1 MSLGVDELL
10 LEDPSAGVFEF
21 GLLKYGYAWIFPR
34 RDYVGVGIGARA
46 DKLQSH
52 KETLRS
58 VLLHWGVKR
67 MNGEGH
73 WHVIPTGR
81 FRRKTYAD
89 RILLVGDAAG
99 FVDPFFGEG
108 ISLAIRSGSYAA
120 ETARVALDQ
129 GDCTEAGLKSYG
141 ESCEAEFG
149 QSLRS
154 ELRWTSMVYRYPNV
168 LIKPFAMSAKLT
180 DAAWNY
186 SSSYFADHTRATSRI
201 C

>member
-1 MSLGVDELL
+1 
-10 LEDPSAGVFEF
+10 
-21 GLLKYGYAWIFPR
+21 
-34 RDYVGVGIGARA
+34 
-46 DKLQSH
+46 
-52 KETLRS
+52 
-58 VLLHWGVKR
+58 
-67 MNGEGH
+67 MNREGH
-73 WHVIPTGR
+73 WHVIPTGG

-108 ISLAIRSGSYAA
+108 MSLAIRSGTYAA

-129 GDCTEAGLKSYG
+129 GDCREAGLKSYG
-141 ESCEAEFG
+141 ESCEADFG

-180 DAAWNY
+180 DTAWNY
-186 SSSYFADHTRATSRI
+186 SSSYFAGHTRATSRT
-201 C
+201 